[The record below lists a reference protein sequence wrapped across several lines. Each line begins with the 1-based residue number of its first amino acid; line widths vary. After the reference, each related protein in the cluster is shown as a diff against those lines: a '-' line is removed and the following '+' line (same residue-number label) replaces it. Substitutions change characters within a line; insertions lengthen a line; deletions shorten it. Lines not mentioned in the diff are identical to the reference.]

1 MVTQNTLRNYW
12 KVLVADIENNGALP
26 LNTNANF
33 LRFLLSDRNRNAGEL
48 FFNMASVKDSLEN
61 AAPNGKKGYVAKGDF
76 YDIFAED
83 QQSQG
88 FEYCPTSGVSA
99 NKNIVSWRIDKEVSS
114 IKLELDDAKM
124 RCTGETKDQYIAT
137 QMARLVQSAASNLA
151 ASVEKEIFARNAA
164 GAYEYIGNYPTR
176 NGTARPAASEQLN
189 LFRNQANAYNAI
201 NPVAENYFEEDMSLA
216 GIGTDYVLFGGSL
229 LWQYLAFKRI
239 SDATNDEGYN
249 NALLDRINTQRYF
262 RSDVMTQ
269 SVTGLP
275 DAMLAL
281 RAGAVQIATKNQF
294 EGHYEYSDGQHSRG
308 TVEDPYFNLTWD
320 VVENVVKCG
329 AEIKRYIQLRLFYGV
344 LGYPSCLD
352 GMTPYRQGVK
362 DVFLYQIGCGDTDV
376 CTLTKA
382 ARTPETSSAEY
393 IEVCAPKTVCE
404 NPLAC
409 TAGLSIDYI
418 DDGAGGFTVRTTGRP
433 FPPTGAAAVAFT
445 WVLAGVTLPE
455 TSNVLSLAAADYTD
469 GNTIVLTITYS
480 DTDGNTLC
488 ADPATATVVIATP

>member
-1 MVTQNTLRNYW
+1 MVNQITLRDYW
-12 KVLVADIENNGALP
+12 KVLYADIDDNGALP
-26 LNTNANF
+26 LNTNGN
-33 LRFLLSDRNRNAGEL
+33 LLSFLLSERNINAGQL
-48 FFNMASVKDSLEN
+48 FFNMSAVERTLKEAALEGKD
-61 AAPNGKKGYVAKGDF
+61 GFVAKGDF
-76 YDIFAED
+76 YDVFSED

-88 FEYCPTSGVSA
+88 FQYCPTEGVSA
-99 NKNIVSWRIDKEVSS
+99 NKNLVSWRIDKEVSS
-114 IKLELDDAKM
+114 IVLELDDKKI
-124 RCTGETKDQYIAT
+124 RCTKESPDEYIAI
-137 QMARLVQSAASNLA
+137 QMSRLVQSAASNLA

-164 GAYEYIGNYPTR
+164 GDYKYIGNYPTR

-189 LFRNQANAYNAI
+189 LFRDQANAYNAL

-216 GIGTDYVLFGGSL
+216 GIGTDYVIFGGSL
-229 LWQYLAFKRI
+229 LWQYLAFKGI
-239 SDATNDEGYN
+239 TAGVNQDGYN
-249 NALLDRINTQRYF
+249 NALKNNINTQRYF
-262 RSDVMTQ
+262 RSDIMTQ
-269 SVTGLP
+269 AVTGLP

-329 AEIKRYIQLRLFYGV
+329 AEIKRYIQLRLFYGI

-362 DVFLYQIGCGDTDV
+362 DVFLYQIGCGDTNV

-382 ARTPETSSAEY
+382 ARTPETSSSEY

-409 TAGLSIDYI
+409 TAGLSLQYF
-418 DDGAGGFTVRTTGRP
+418 DDGSGGFNVRATAGA
-433 FPPTGAAAVAFT
+433 FPPIGTASITYAWTLEAVA
-445 WVLAGVTLPE
+445 LPE
-455 TSNVLSLAAADYTD
+455 TSNILTLTVDDYTD
-469 GNTIVLTITYS
+469 GDVIGLTITYL
-480 DTDGNTLC
+480 DADGNSLC
-488 ADPATATVVIATP
+488 DPAATATAVIATP